1 MSSDGKTWQRVF
13 LLGALFFV
21 FCLFMAP
28 ELCWAVPGEAT
39 PGAVI
44 VSEYENPVSNRPS
57 LFMDFV
63 KLVFSLVIVILLA
76 YILVRVLGK
85 KIKRIQQGDHIE
97 IIDSMP
103 LGVNRGIHIIYAANK
118 YLIVGITEHSINL
131 LGEVEDEEQL
141 EELAGKRMMAQG
153 EMDFRLSPINWQ
165 RFYPLNQK
173 GLSADK
179 KEEGDIVEEM
189 ESTFNQQYN
198 SLQSIR
204 KRIGKGDR
212 HE

>member
-1 MSSDGKTWQRVF
+1 
-13 LLGALFFV
+13 LGAVLSVFYLFI
-21 FCLFMAP
+21 AP
-28 ELCWAVPGEAT
+28 ELCWADPGEAT
-39 PGAVI
+39 PGAVV

-57 LFMDFV
+57 LVMDFV
-63 KLVFSLVIVILLA
+63 KLVFSLVIIILLA

-85 KIKRIQQGDHIE
+85 KIKKIQQGDHIE

-141 EELAGKRMMAQG
+141 EELAGKRMIAQG
-153 EMDFRLSPINWQ
+153 EMDFRLSPVNWQ
-165 RFYPLNQK
+165 RFYPLKHKK
-173 GLSADK
+173 GLGATK
-179 KEEGDIVEEM
+179 TEEGDIAEEM

-204 KRIGKGDR
+204 KRIGREDR